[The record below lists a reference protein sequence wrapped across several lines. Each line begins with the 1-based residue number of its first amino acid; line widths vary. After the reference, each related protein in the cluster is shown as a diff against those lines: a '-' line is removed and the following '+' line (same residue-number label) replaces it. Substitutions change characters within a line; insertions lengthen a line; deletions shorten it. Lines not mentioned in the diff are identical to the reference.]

1 MPEKKTTAKN
11 PDEKPKIKATERCNI
26 MMSNSNQQQD
36 KPPKPN
42 PNPV

>member
-26 MMSNSNQQQD
+26 AAE
-36 KPPKPN
+36 
-42 PNPV
+42 